1 MIRRPPRSTR
11 TDTLCPYTTLFR
23 SEREV
28 RLRRRLRR
36 WTDSLAAAAVLVLA
50 VGAGWRLWDPM
61 QPPQRY
67 ATAIGQ
73 QHDVALEDG
82 SRVRLDTNSALVV
95 RYSRKHRDVV
105 LERGR
110 AQFDVA
116 HAPQRPFTVHAGPGT
131 VRAVGTQF
139 QVRHQD
145 DPGS

>member
-1 MIRRPPRSTR
+1 
-11 TDTLCPYTTLFR
+11 
-23 SEREV
+23 
-28 RLRRRLRR
+28 
-36 WTDSLAAAAVLVLA
+36 
-50 VGAGWRLWDPM
+50 M

-116 HAPQRPFTVHAGPGT
+116 HETQRPFTVHEGPRT
-131 VRAVGTQF
+131 VRAAGR
-139 QVRHQD
+139 QVQGRPQD
-145 DPGS
+145 DAVEGIRQEGGVGGSDAAERKWDECGKGDAMR

>member
-1 MIRRPPRSTR
+1 MRIS
-11 TDTLCPYTTLFR
+11 DWSSDVCSSDL
-23 SEREV
+23 
-28 RLRRRLRR
+28 
-36 WTDSLAAAAVLVLA
+36 
-50 VGAGWRLWDPM
+50 
-61 QPPQRY
+61 
-67 ATAIGQ
+67 

-139 QVRHQD
+139 QVQIGRASGRERVCQYV
-145 DPGS
+145 

>member
-1 MIRRPPRSTR
+1 
-11 TDTLCPYTTLFR
+11 
-23 SEREV
+23 
-28 RLRRRLRR
+28 
-36 WTDSLAAAAVLVLA
+36 
-50 VGAGWRLWDPM
+50 M

-139 QVRHQD
+139 QRSEEHKSELQSLMRISNAVFFLKT
-145 DPGS
+145 

>member
-1 MIRRPPRSTR
+1 MIRRQPRSTR
-11 TDTLCPYTTLFR
+11 ADTLVPYTVLFG
-23 SEREV
+23 S
-28 RLRRRLRR
+28 RLRRRLRG
-36 WTDSLAAAAVLVLA
+36 WTGSLAAAAVLVLA

-116 HAPQRPFTVHAGPGT
+116 HAPQRPFPDRKSTRLNSSH
-131 VRAVGTQF
+131 
-139 QVRHQD
+139 
-145 DPGS
+145 

>member
-23 SEREV
+23 SEREG

-82 SRVRLDTNSALVV
+82 SRRSEEHTSELQSLM
-95 RYSRKHRDVV
+95 RISY
-105 LERGR
+105 
-110 AQFDVA
+110 
-116 HAPQRPFTVHAGPGT
+116 
-131 VRAVGTQF
+131 AVFCLNKQKKN
-139 QVRHQD
+139 
-145 DPGS
+145 